1 MNTID
6 SQRSGCPIA
15 TTLDLAGDKWT
26 FVIVRDMLTGKSR
39 FGEFLASPETIP
51 TNILTERL
59 KRMEKAG
66 LLLKRAYQ
74 LNPPRFEY
82 LLSKKGMALLPILQE
97 MCRWANT
104 FIPGT
109 WTPPKSFMSRKT
121 DTR

>member
-1 MNTID
+1 
-6 SQRSGCPIA
+6 
-15 TTLDLAGDKWT
+15 
-26 FVIVRDMLTGKSR
+26 MLTGKSR